1 VGLGLQFAAV
11 GSEVLARAREARV
24 GREIPTDW
32 FLEDVH
38 P

>member
-1 VGLGLQFAAV
+1 V
-11 GSEVLARAREARV
+11 GSEVLARAREGRV